1 MKTNTFIIIVS
12 AYTILLGVVA
22 LFLPAL
28 ALEYFAG
35 EPANVQQHSLINYI
49 GGYQIAFGLMG
60 FFLWKTTESTSR
72 KAWLLMVAFLTV
84 LAIILTLFNK
94 SVRMIPVGETYLVDL
109 VIWVLIA
116 VGALYFRS
124 KE

>member
-1 MKTNTFIIIVS
+1 
-12 AYTILLGVVA
+12 
-22 LFLPAL
+22 
-28 ALEYFAG
+28 
-35 EPANVQQHSLINYI
+35 
-49 GGYQIAFGLMG
+49 
-60 FFLWKTTESTSR
+60 
-72 KAWLLMVAFLTV
+72 MVAFLTV

>member
-22 LFLPAL
+22 LFLPSL

-35 EPANVQQHSLINYI
+35 ESANVQQQSLINFI
-49 GGYQIAFGLMG
+49 GGYQIAFGILG
-60 FFLWKTTESTSR
+60 YSLWKSSEVNAR
-72 KAWLLMVAFLTV
+72 KAWLLMVSFLTILATV
-84 LAIILTLFNK
+84 LIIYNK
-94 SVRMIPVGETYLVDL
+94 SVRMIPVSNTYLVDIT
-109 VIWVLIA
+109 IWLA
-116 VGALYFRS
+116 MAGLALYYRS

>member
-22 LFLPAL
+22 LFLPSL

-35 EPANVQQHSLINYI
+35 ESANVQQQSLINFI
-49 GGYQIAFGLMG
+49 GGYQIAFGILG
-60 FFLWKTTESTSR
+60 YSLWKSSEVNAR
-72 KAWLLMVAFLTV
+72 KAWLLMVSFLTILATV
-84 LAIILTLFNK
+84 LIIYNK
-94 SVRMIPVGETYLVDL
+94 SVRMIPVSNTYLVDIT
-109 VIWVLIA
+109 IWLA
-116 VGALYFRS
+116 MAGGALYYRS